1 MELDSDL
8 SIEIEEGTA
17 FSLLS
22 AVAAQLDGD
31 DESASLQSALATAK
45 KTVDA
50 RANQKKDAAESLR
63 QLSLALENAKTAANE
78 AAAQRTLTKQ
88 ENAAKVAV
96 LEDQQYIIGKKIHE
110 HEKSVTSLEAT
121 KRHLLIDLEQLKA
134 KEAAEAALP
143 PDESL
148 LKLNIYK
155 SLGIDLVYNEN
166 QEVIRCLVRSVE
178 KNGITPVEMEGAKF
192 SDFFYSN
199 VLWEMMSC

>member
-1 MELDSDL
+1 MQKPRR
-8 SIEIEEGTA
+8 TRP
-17 FSLLS
+17 
-22 AVAAQLDGD
+22 QLKNVG
-31 DESASLQSALATAK
+31 
-45 KTVDA
+45 
-50 RANQKKDAAESLR
+50 
-63 QLSLALENAKTAANE
+63 
-78 AAAQRTLTKQ
+78 KQ
-88 ENAAKVAV
+88 ANAAKVAV